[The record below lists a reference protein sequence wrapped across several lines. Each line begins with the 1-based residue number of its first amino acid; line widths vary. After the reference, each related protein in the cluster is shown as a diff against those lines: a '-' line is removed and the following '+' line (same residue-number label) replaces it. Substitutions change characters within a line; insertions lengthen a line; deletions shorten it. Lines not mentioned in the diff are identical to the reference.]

1 MRIEPFRTTAVE
13 DLVPMEF
20 EVCLS
25 IYLPTHTHGTDTK
38 EDPIRF
44 KNLLRNCQKRLE
56 KRGLG
61 GAKIDPLI
69 AEGMELLETRS
80 VWLHLDRGLA
90 VFIAKDVSRALTLPI
105 ECRPQAWIGT
115 HFYIKPLVPLWGPR
129 NRFCILALSRG
140 QAKVYEAD
148 RWTMHEVALRDT
160 PRDLEE
166 FLRYDE
172 AQEHIQSHTAPP
184 GKAAGTAA
192 MFHGQGNIADKAQ
205 EKRIV
210 DEYLKAVRNG
220 VEKYLGGDN
229 YPLVL
234 VAPEY
239 IQSTYREISG
249 YSYLLGDGVKDAPD
263 HLDDTKLYEAAR
275 TITEPYF
282 GRISRDRLSTFR
294 DLLGSGKASDEIE
307 QILPAAR
314 EGRVQTLLLDPAV
327 SLTDEPE
334 ETADSEEEPLDLA
347 VRFTLTRGGD
357 VYAIDRQELSSRS
370 PVGAILR
377 Y

>member
-1 MRIEPFRTTAVE
+1 MRVEPFRTAAVE
-13 DLVPMEF
+13 DLIPREF

-38 EDPIRF
+38 ENPIRF

-56 KRGLG
+56 ERGLG
-61 GAKIDPLI
+61 GVKIDPLI
-69 AEGMELLETRS
+69 QEGMELMETRP

-105 ECRPQAWIGT
+105 ECREQAWIGT
-115 HFYIKPLVPLWGPR
+115 HFYIKPLVALWGPR
-129 NRFCILALSRG
+129 NRFCVLALSRG
-140 QAKVYEAD
+140 QAKLYDAD

-160 PRDLEE
+160 PKDLDE
-166 FLRYDE
+166 FLQYDE

-192 MFHGQGNIADKAQ
+192 IFHGQGNIADEAQ
-205 EKRIV
+205 EKRAV
-210 DEYLKAVRNG
+210 DEYLKTVRNG
-220 VEKYLGGDN
+220 VEKYLGGHN
-229 YPLVL
+229 CPLVL

-239 IQSTYREISG
+239 IQSAYREVSG
-249 YSYLLGDGVKDAPD
+249 YNYLLDDAVKDAPD
-263 HLDDTKLYEAAR
+263 HMDEEKLYESAR
-275 TITEPYF
+275 AITEPYF

-294 DLLGSGKASDEIE
+294 DLLGSGKASDQIE

-314 EGRVQTLLLDPAV
+314 EGRVQTLLLDPAA
-327 SLTDEPE
+327 SLTDEPD

-357 VYAIDRQELSSRS
+357 VYAINREELSSRS